1 MEVELV
7 DKLTG
12 EARETA
18 LASLGGWREAEGRD
32 AIAKSF
38 RFGDFNTAWDF
49 MSRVARQAEKL
60 DHHPEWSNIYGAVD
74 ITLTTHDCGG
84 LSQRDIELARLI
96 DEAALAKTQRL
107 AT

>member
-1 MEVELV
+1 MVE
-7 DKLTG
+7 KLTG
-12 EARETA
+12 EARKAALSA
-18 LASLGGWREAEGRD
+18 LAGWREVKERD

-38 RFGDFNTAWDF
+38 RFGDFNTASDF